1 MHGQLHI
8 RVAYPSG
15 VKFVFDALLSVSC
28 NGVTVEVERICVQ
41 VLNDRNCTKYSYVD
55 YVY

>member
-1 MHGQLHI
+1 MWSKT
-8 RVAYPSG
+8 VAYPSG

-28 NGVTVEVERICVQ
+28 NVVNVAVGRIFVQ

-55 YVY
+55 DVY

>member
-1 MHGQLHI
+1 MWSKT
-8 RVAYPSG
+8 VAYPSG

-28 NGVTVEVERICVQ
+28 NVVTVAVERICVQ

-55 YVY
+55 DVY